1 MIPLLLGGVMVLLS
15 GCVKRAEFD
24 ELTDRVAV
32 LEASLP
38 EVQEQIDALQSSVSS
53 LSDFDQKLQSS
64 IDGLKSADQSL
75 GERIGNL
82 QSDLQKKI
90 SDLDTRLSGKISDLK
105 DVTKD
110 NADDIASLLSTV
122 GAIEGNLQ
130 KLGETYAT
138 DAELKA
144 AIDELNDAI
153 EQVKTD
159 LTKTLGDSFNEALK
173 GYATTAALKELQDE
187 LGKIDLDKVK
197 ADYEK
202 AINDAI
208 DAALANNGK
217 ITVKV
222 KEMISTALQSL
233 EKRLAAVEGQVKE
246 LLNRIQ
252 SVVFVPE
259 YSDGMAT
266 INYAKVGT
274 KIVEAQSKLTF
285 QVYPA
290 ECAKAFNAKGA
301 EKLLSFF
308 FKEVQSRAGQH
319 RLEVAKVEANTTT
332 GLVDVYANARDFAA
346 GFYSDAPTVHYAVS
360 LVVDDTKEI
369 NIASSY
375 VNLIAAK
382 EADAKVI
389 TAEVVDATNNAYKIE
404 YVDLTA
410 KDILKSHQLKF
421 KIGGGTELYSLE
433 EMRGMGYD
441 ISVSPAASYTYSDAS
456 KANRFKN
463 VETKAKA
470 GDHIYTAVNLTNKVV
485 KEDVGLVETIAY
497 AYSVDGVEVASASAT
512 VEIVKIQRAIELS
525 VKDIVWVYGEDAESD
540 VTGSTLSLDAV
551 KVEKNTVPTDTKW
564 EQIVA
569 APATITVKEGGAV
582 AAGVTA
588 TFGGTNSAPT
598 LELAGFAWGKTYAI
612 EAVYELPN
620 ITVTVTASVNTVDR
634 ARKMVE
640 LKLADETV
648 AIAHNLEF
656 ATVAEAL
663 TALYDAVKAN
673 LGGMTEADYL
683 KEVLVTKTT
692 DLYVVKNEVKGV
704 AYADSKLNIAA
715 DGLKAHATYLYS
727 DMAATPDVVEYVYD
741 VTTWYGQQFKITKN
755 VTIDKAI
762 RTYDFEHVPTW
773 VFENPYKSAITP
785 EYTYSNEAAR
795 NASAFS
801 LASIVLNDA
810 FLVKNTETKETM
822 DNAALA
828 ALGITLEYAIED
840 AHVPS
845 SLLAVN
851 PLTGKYEFTYD
862 TKVKSVNISG
872 HLKLATGVAGEV
884 IELPTQFSNGIYAN
898 YHIEG
903 FDPLEDHIT
912 KTEVDAAGNSL
923 TFVELVEAKEYSA
936 SVWSLLS
943 IKDKRG
949 FDLFENGAWVVGN
962 DVNGF
967 AAGVK
972 PSDAAIYNAEMKFE
986 IVSVENLPAEQA
998 GKVKVTPSTGILTF
1012 DYTNKFVAA
1021 KPIKVAVK
1029 ATLEYKYGETL
1040 ETTLYYTFQTK

>member
-1 MIPLLLGGVMVLLS
+1 MVLLS
-15 GCVKRAEFD
+15 GCVKRADFD
-24 ELTDRVAV
+24 ALTDRVAV

-38 EVQEQIDALQSSVSS
+38 EIQEQIDALQSSVSS
-53 LSDFDQKLQSS
+53 LSDFDQKLQSA
-64 IDGLKSADQSL
+64 IEELKKADESL
-75 GERIGNL
+75 GKRISDL
-82 QSDLQKKI
+82 QSDLQNQI
-90 SDLDTRLSGKISDLK
+90 SDLDTRLSGEISDLK
-105 DVTKD
+105 STTKK

-130 KLGETYAT
+130 KLGDTYAT

-144 AIDELNDAI
+144 AIDELNGVI

-159 LTKTLGDSFNEALK
+159 LTKTLGDSFSEALK

-202 AINDAI
+202 AINDAL

-217 ITVKV
+217 ITEKV
-222 KEMISTALQSL
+222 KEMIAAALKSL
-233 EKRLAAVEGQVKE
+233 EERLATVEGQVE
-246 LLNRIQ
+246 QLLNRIQ
-252 SVVFVPE
+252 SIVFVPE
-259 YSDGMAT
+259 YSDGKAT
-266 INYAKVGT
+266 INYAKVST
-274 KIVEAQSKLTF
+274 NIVEAQSKLTF

-301 EKLLSFF
+301 EKLLSFN
-308 FKEVQSRAGQH
+308 FKDVQSRAGER
-319 RLEVAKVEANTTT
+319 RLEVAKVTADATT
-332 GLVDVYANARDFAA
+332 GMVDVYANARDFAA

-360 LVVDDTKEI
+360 LVVDDAKEI

-389 TAEVVDATNNAYKIE
+389 TAEVVDATDNAYKIE

-433 EMRGMGYD
+433 EMRGMGYY
-441 ISVSPAASYTYSDAS
+441 ISVSPAVSYTYSDDT
-456 KANRFKN
+456 KADRFKN
-463 VETKAKA
+463 VSTKAD
-470 GDHIYTAVNLTNKVV
+470 DHIYTAVNLTSKVV

-525 VKDIVWVYGEDAESD
+525 VNDIVWVYGKDAESD
-540 VTGSTLSLDAV
+540 VTGNTLSLQAV

-569 APATITVKEGGAV
+569 APATITVKESGAV
-582 AAGVTA
+582 ATGVTA

-598 LELAGFAWGKTYAI
+598 LEFTGFAWDKTYAV

-620 ITVTVTASVNTVDR
+620 ITVTVTTTVNTVDR
-634 ARKMVE
+634 VREVVE

-648 AIAHNLEF
+648 DIVQNLEF
-656 ATVAEAL
+656 TTAAEAL
-663 TALYDAVKAN
+663 TALYDAVKAD

-683 KEVLVTKTT
+683 KEVLVTKTA

-704 AYADSKLNIAA
+704 AYANSKLNIAA

-727 DMAATPDVVEYVYD
+727 DMTATPNVVEYVYD

-755 VTIDKAI
+755 VTINKAI

-828 ALGITLEYAIED
+828 AHGITLEYSIED
-840 AHVPS
+840 ANVPS

-851 PLTGKYEFTYD
+851 PLTDKYEFTYD

-884 IELPTQFSNGIYAN
+884 IELPTQFSDGIYVN

-903 FDPLEDHIT
+903 FNPLEDHIT

-949 FDLFENGAWVVGN
+949 FNLFENGAWVVGN
-962 DVNGF
+962 DANGF

-972 PSDAAIYNAEMKFE
+972 PSDATIYNAEMKFE

>member
-1 MIPLLLGGVMVLLS
+1 MVLLS
-15 GCVKRAEFD
+15 GCVKRADFD
-24 ELTDRVAV
+24 ALTDRVAV

-38 EVQEQIDALQSSVSS
+38 EVQEQIDALQNSVSS
-53 LSDFDQKLQSS
+53 LSDFDQKMQSA
-64 IDGLKSADQSL
+64 IEELKAADQSL
-75 GERIGNL
+75 GERISNL
-82 QSDLQKKI
+82 QSDLQNQV
-90 SDLDTRLSGKISDLK
+90 SALDSRLSGEISDLK
-105 DVTKD
+105 SATKK

-122 GAIEGNLQ
+122 GAIQGNLE
-130 KLGETYAT
+130 KLGDTYAT

-144 AIDELNDAI
+144 EIDELNGAI
-153 EQVKTD
+153 EQVKAD
-159 LTKTLGDSFNEALK
+159 LTKTLGDSFSEALK

-187 LGKIDLDKVK
+187 LGKINLDKVK

-202 AINDAI
+202 AINDAL

-217 ITVKV
+217 ITEKV
-222 KEMISTALQSL
+222 KDMISTALQSL
-233 EKRLAAVEGQVKE
+233 EKRLATVEGQVKE

-252 SVVFVPE
+252 SIVFVPE
-259 YSDGMAT
+259 YSDGKAT
-266 INYAKVGT
+266 INYAKVDAN
-274 KIVEAQSKLTF
+274 IVEAQSKLTF

-319 RLEVAKVEANTTT
+319 RLEVAKVEADETT
-332 GLVDVYANARDFAA
+332 GMVDIYANARDFAA
-346 GFYSDAPTVHYAVS
+346 GFYNDAPTVHYAVS

-389 TAEVVDATNNAYKIE
+389 TAEVVDATDNAYKIE
-404 YVDLTA
+404 YVDLTV

-441 ISVSPAASYTYSDAS
+441 ISVSPAVSYTYSDDTKADRFNNADT
-456 KANRFKN
+456 KAN
-463 VETKAKA
+463 
-470 GDHIYTAVNLTNKVV
+470 DHIYATVNLTDKVS
-485 KEDVGLVETIAY
+485 KEDVGLMETIDY
-497 AYSVDGVEVASASAT
+497 TYSVGSVEVAAATAT
-512 VEIVKIQRAIELS
+512 VEVVKIQRAIELS
-525 VKDIVWVYGEDAESD
+525 VADIKWVYAEDAESD
-540 VTGSTLSLDAV
+540 VTGNTFSAEVATLVSS
-551 KVEKNTVPTDTKW
+551 TVPEDTTW
-564 EQIVA
+564 ETIIA
-569 APATITVKEGGAV
+569 APATPSIKVDGAD
-582 AAGVTA
+582 ATGVTA
-588 TFGGTNSAPT
+588 VFGGTAEAKT
-598 LELAGFAWGKTYAI
+598 IDFAGFAWGKTYDV
-612 EAVYELPN
+612 EVVYALPN
-620 ITVTVTASVNTVDR
+620 IDVTVKATIKTVDR
-634 ARKMVE
+634 AREVVE

-656 ATVAEAL
+656 ATEAEAL
-663 TALYDAVKAN
+663 TALYDAVKAD
-673 LGGMTEADYL
+673 LGEMTEADYL
-683 KEVLVTKTT
+683 MEVLVTKTT
-692 DLYVVKNEVKGV
+692 DLYVAKNEIKGV
-704 AYADSKLNIAA
+704 AYANSKLNIAA
-715 DGLKAHATYLYS
+715 DGLKAHAAYLYS
-727 DMAATPDVVEYVYD
+727 DMTATPDVVEYVYD

-755 VTIDKAI
+755 VTINKAI

-828 ALGITLEYAIED
+828 ALGITLEYSIED
-840 AHVPS
+840 ANVPS

-851 PLTGKYEFTYD
+851 SSTGKYEFTYD

-872 HLKLATGVAGEV
+872 HLKLATGVAGEL
-884 IELPTQFSNGIYAN
+884 IELPTQFSNGLYVD

-903 FDPLEDHIT
+903 FNPLEDHIT

-923 TFVELVEAKEYSA
+923 TFVELVEAKEYST

-943 IKDKRG
+943 IKDKRE
-949 FDLFENGAWVVGN
+949 FNLFENGAWVVGN
-962 DVNGF
+962 DANGF
-967 AAGVK
+967 AVGVK
-972 PSDAAIYNAEMKFE
+972 PCDAAIYNAEMKFE
-986 IVSVENLPAEQA
+986 IVSVENLPAEQV